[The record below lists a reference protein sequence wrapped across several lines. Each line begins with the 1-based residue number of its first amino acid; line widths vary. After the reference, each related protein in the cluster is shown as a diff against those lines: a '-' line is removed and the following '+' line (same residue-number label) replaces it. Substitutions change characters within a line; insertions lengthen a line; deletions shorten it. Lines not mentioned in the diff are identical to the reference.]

1 MRGFSALILIIFIAV
16 LVVGATF
23 LFRQNN
29 VKGVRT
35 EAEGQAS
42 PGFLVS
48 IISKAET
55 WDLYLYACGTESE
68 CLTSLESGKRLSKIS
83 GGATELKEVKF
94 MYSEGWKNYNWL
106 KVFAK
111 PGLVKSA
118 GVFEVLTA
126 GDIPGSYTR
135 KLGSTDAL
143 LVPINTVSERFYHST
158 TFSDH

>member
-1 MRGFSALILIIFIAV
+1 MRGFSALILIIFIAA

-23 LFRQNN
+23 LLGQNN
-29 VKGVRT
+29 VKGVST
-35 EAEGQAS
+35 EAEGQAQ

-55 WDLYLYACGTESE
+55 WDLSLYACGTEGE

-94 MYSEGWKNYNWL
+94 MYSENWKSYSWL
-106 KVFAK
+106 KVFEK
-111 PGLVKSA
+111 GGLVKSA

-143 LVPINTVSERFYHST
+143 LVPVNTVSERFYPSAI
-158 TFSDH
+158 FSDH